1 MNKKSILSI
10 VAAVCV
16 LAVLV
21 VGAVLLYNN
30 FVKAPDNDDTDG
42 GKPTVGT
49 NAEGEPDDGS
59 SNDGGKTI
67 TFDVVTADGTKTFI
81 IQTDALYLADALVE
95 EGIVEEKSLSGMYT
109 TINGVEALWENNE
122 AWWNIQK
129 DGVSCAV
136 GMNDQPIADGDH
148 FAAVYTNGFSY

>member
-1 MNKKSILSI
+1 MNKKQIVSI

-30 FVKAPDNDDTDG
+30 FVKTADG
-42 GKPTVGT
+42 
-49 NAEGEPDDGS
+49 D
-59 SNDGGKTI
+59 KTI
-67 TFDVVTADGTKTFI
+67 IFDVVTADGTETFTI
-81 IQTDALYLADALVE
+81 NTDALYLADALIE
-95 EGIVEEKSLSGMYT
+95 EGVLAERSADGMYT
-109 TINGVEALWENNE
+109 VINGVEALWENNE
-122 AWWNIQK
+122 AWWDIQK